1 MRLKEDIRPLTFMK
15 TRATELLD
23 QVNASHRPIVI
34 TQNGEARAV
43 VLDVE
48 SYESLRDASSIL
60 QLAAHSEAAI
70 QAGAFLP
77 QREVFSRVRSR
88 LARK

>member
-1 MRLKEDIRPLTFMK
+1 MTFMK
-15 TRATELLD
+15 TRTTELLE
-23 QVNASHRPIVI
+23 QVNASHRPVVI
-34 TQNGEARAV
+34 SRNGEARAV

-48 SYESLRDASSIL
+48 SYESLRDATSIL

-70 QAGAFLP
+70 QAGATLP

-88 LARK
+88 LNRK